1 MRHRTIV
8 TAVTGVML
16 LVGTSAFAQ
25 GPPGGPG
32 RPGGPGGPGGPPPMG
47 GPMMHGQGMRGP
59 GMMRR
64 MISEALDRALDRASV
79 TPEQRVAVYAARDR
93 AFDAMAAQRPDP
105 MAQRDRMLAM
115 FEGAQLTQAQLDAAH
130 QQADQQRQA
139 MRAAFDRAIIE
150 IHDVLTPAQRKIV
163 AEYFRT
169 HGPGSF
175 GFGGMREH
183 MGGPGGMGGRG
194 GMGGPMGGPPPSR

>member
-1 MRHRTIV
+1 MKHRSIV
-8 TAVTGVML
+8 TATASAML
-16 LVGTSAFAQ
+16 LVASSAFAQ
-25 GPPGGPG
+25 APPGGPP
-32 RPGGPGGPGGPPPMG
+32 RPGGPGGPPPMG
-47 GPMMHGQGMRGP
+47 GPMMHRQDMHGP

-64 MISEALDRALDRASV
+64 MISEMLERALDRASV

-93 AFDAMAAQRPDP
+93 AFTAMDAQRPDP
-105 MAQRDRMLAM
+105 MAGRDRMLAL
-115 FEGAQLTQAQLDAAH
+115 FEGAQLTQAQLDTAH

-139 MRAAFDRAIIE
+139 MRAAFDRALIE

-175 GFGGMREH
+175 GFPGMSGERRP
-183 MGGPGGMGGRG
+183 GGPGGPG
-194 GMGGPMGGPPPSR
+194 GMGGPMGGPAPR

>member
-1 MRHRTIV
+1 MRYRTIV
-8 TAVTGVML
+8 AAMTGVML
-16 LVGTSAFAQ
+16 LVGTSAFAR

-32 RPGGPGGPGGPPPMG
+32 RPGGPGGPPPMG
-47 GPMMHGQGMRGP
+47 GPMMHGQGMGAP

-64 MISEALDRALDRASV
+64 MISEILDRALDRASV

-93 AFDAMAAQRPDP
+93 AFAAMDAQRLDP

-115 FEGAQLTQAQLDAAH
+115 FEGAQLTQTQLDAAH

-139 MRAAFDRAIIE
+139 MRAAFDRAVIE
-150 IHDVLTPAQRKIV
+150 IHDTLTPAQRKIV

-169 HGPGSF
+169 HGPGSYE
-175 GFGGMREH
+175 FGGMRGH
-183 MGGPGGMGGRG
+183 GRPGGPGGIGGPGAMGGS
-194 GMGGPMGGPPPSR
+194 MGGPPPSR